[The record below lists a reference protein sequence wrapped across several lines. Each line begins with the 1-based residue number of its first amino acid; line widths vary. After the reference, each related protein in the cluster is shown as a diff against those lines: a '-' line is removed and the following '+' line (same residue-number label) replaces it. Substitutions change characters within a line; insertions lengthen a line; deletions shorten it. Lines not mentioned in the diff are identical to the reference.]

1 MIAIWVFLCA
11 TDFLTELKIT
21 KLRFIRKGG
30 WNEIFWFSFSSQFAP
45 WYCGY
50 KSDDGYENQSLSP
63 RFSAS
68 ERRVRRWWL
77 FHDLCRR
84 RASLC
89 RTLWGW
95 VTSEAI
101 HRAVTSVRQ
110 PFLRTWILATN
121 LLHTDVRY
129 RCYPRYWPELV
140 PLTLWSW

>member
-101 HRAVTSVRQ
+101 HRAVTSVS
-110 PFLRTWILATN
+110 PFLEHGSWPPTYFTRMWG
-121 LLHTDVRY
+121 TDVT
-129 RCYPRYWPELV
+129 PVIGQSWFHWPYGRGR
-140 PLTLWSW
+140 